1 MVGSANDELVSTVTG
16 QSAMMS
22 LYDKLILDHN
32 KQTFWDTDAD
42 TNAGAQDSI
51 IAFLERCLF

>member
-1 MVGSANDELVSTVTG
+1 
-16 QSAMMS
+16 MMS

-32 KQTFWDTDAD
+32 KKQTFWHTDAD
-42 TNAGAQDSI
+42 ANAGAQDSI